1 MNKLK
6 CININVMDANH
17 LSIHVDIIYQS
28 MNIIHIA
35 LIHSAC
41 SKVLTR
47 EEDYNS
53 A

>member
-6 CININVMDANH
+6 CININVMDTSH
-17 LSIHVDIIYQS
+17 LSIHVDVIYKS
-28 MNIIHIA
+28 MNKIHIT
-35 LIHSAC
+35 LIPLAC